1 MSPWLDSAWR
11 LVVEGLQSKAPPHA
25 WCIVHP
31 PGVVASELT
40 DRLVRLLLCQ
50 NPSNDEPCG
59 QCASCRIEE
68 THPDLVV
75 LEPEGAA
82 GMIKVDSVRESIDT
96 AYMTA
101 SMGGRRVVLVR
112 PADCLN
118 QASSNALLKVVE
130 EPPSGTVF
138 VFQTALP
145 GKLLPTLVSRLR
157 MVKVPMPTPEILE
170 KTAQSMGVSH
180 DDMLLAE
187 TLLAEPM
194 AEKTDPERLAL
205 ARDVL
210 KAMTRIRHGEDSQ
223 VVVKTFAKADA
234 LVASVVME
242 RVCEQLIRAQFDD
255 VSNPVTSALVG
266 PYPPVTLLYQFKER
280 IVEVRKQAQAGIAVN
295 AGLALGSLFAAWG
308 FIWTR
313 VQG

>member
-1 MSPWLDSAWR
+1 MSPWLESSWR
-11 LVVEGLQSKAPPHA
+11 LVLEGLLSKAPPHA

-31 PGVVASELT
+31 RGVVASELT

-50 NPSNDEPCG
+50 NPSNHESCG
-59 QCASCRIEE
+59 QCVSCRIEE
-68 THPDLVV
+68 THPDLML

-82 GMIKVDSVRESIDT
+82 GMIKVDSVRDSIDT
-96 AYMTA
+96 AYTTA

-157 MVKVPMPTPEILE
+157 MVKVPTPTPEILK
-170 KTAQSMGVSH
+170 KTAQSLGVSQ
-180 DDMLLAE
+180 DDMRVAE
-187 TLLAEPM
+187 ILLAEPM
-194 AEKTDPERLAL
+194 AVKTDPERLTL
-205 ARDVL
+205 ACDLL
-210 KAMTRIRHGEDSQ
+210 KAMARVRNGEDSQ
-223 VVVKTFAKADA
+223 VVVKSFTKADA
-234 LVASVVME
+234 LVASIVME
-242 RVCEQLIRAQFDD
+242 RVCEQLILAQFDD
-255 VSNPVTSALVG
+255 IANPVTSTLVA

-280 IVEVRKQAQAGIAVN
+280 IVEVRKQGQAGIAVN
-295 AGLALGSLFAAWG
+295 TGLALGSLFAAWG

-313 VQG
+313 VQS

>member
-1 MSPWLDSAWR
+1 
-11 LVVEGLQSKAPPHA
+11 
-25 WCIVHP
+25 
-31 PGVVASELT
+31 
-40 DRLVRLLLCQ
+40 
-50 NPSNDEPCG
+50 
-59 QCASCRIEE
+59 
-68 THPDLVV
+68 
-75 LEPEGAA
+75 
-82 GMIKVDSVRESIDT
+82 MIKVDAVRESIDT
-96 AYMTA
+96 AYTTA

-157 MVKVPMPTPEILE
+157 MLKVPTPTPEILE
-170 KTAQSMGVSH
+170 KTAQSLGVSH
-180 DDMLLAE
+180 DDMLVAE

-210 KAMTRIRHGEDSQ
+210 KAMARIRHGEDSQ
-223 VVVKTFAKADA
+223 VVVKSFAKADA
-234 LVASVVME
+234 LVASIVME

-255 VSNPVTSALVG
+255 VSNPVTSTLAA

-308 FIWTR
+308 FILTR

>member
-11 LVVEGLQSKAPPHA
+11 LVGEGLQSKAPPHA

-68 THPDLVV
+68 THPDLIV

-112 PADCLN
+112 PADCHC
-118 QASSNALLKVVE
+118 
-130 EPPSGTVF
+130 
-138 VFQTALP
+138 
-145 GKLLPTLVSRLR
+145 R
-157 MVKVPMPTPEILE
+157 
-170 KTAQSMGVSH
+170 
-180 DDMLLAE
+180 
-187 TLLAEPM
+187 
-194 AEKTDPERLAL
+194 
-205 ARDVL
+205 
-210 KAMTRIRHGEDSQ
+210 
-223 VVVKTFAKADA
+223 
-234 LVASVVME
+234 
-242 RVCEQLIRAQFDD
+242 C
-255 VSNPVTSALVG
+255 
-266 PYPPVTLLYQFKER
+266 
-280 IVEVRKQAQAGIAVN
+280 
-295 AGLALGSLFAAWG
+295 
-308 FIWTR
+308 
-313 VQG
+313 